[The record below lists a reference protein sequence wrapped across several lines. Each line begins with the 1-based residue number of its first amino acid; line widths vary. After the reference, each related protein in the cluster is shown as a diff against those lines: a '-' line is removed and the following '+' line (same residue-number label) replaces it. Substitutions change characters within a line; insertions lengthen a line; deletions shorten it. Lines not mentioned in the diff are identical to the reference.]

1 MFHLLN
7 AYGDDDI
14 KIHMSI
20 YIASSNVE
28 ESISLALFDSTH
40 LLVID
45 AQVDVQ
51 LQLNLALIRI
61 SLMIGKIAYYSYV
74 IMTTNIYS
82 FVKWHKSYAFFHY
95 IACLLLIY
103 KCTLYSL
110 NYLFKKIQV
119 QQDRSD

>member
-28 ESISLALFDSTH
+28 DPYPWHCLTRTH

-82 FVKWHKSYAFFHY
+82 SVK
-95 IACLLLIY
+95 
-103 KCTLYSL
+103 
-110 NYLFKKIQV
+110 
-119 QQDRSD
+119 